1 MMKTS
6 KVFGILAITAVF
18 ILMLTAGA
26 FAGKPAMTPA
36 QHVQKIIQETI
47 KYPEQARKDCCQG
60 SVDVIFTVDDDGKI
74 NIENTFSTNP
84 EIEKYVKEQLATIC
98 CKGVKTPFNEH
109 YKVTIS
115 FKLIG

>member
-1 MMKTS
+1 MKTL
-6 KVFGILAITAVF
+6 KVFGIIAVSAVVMLFTAF
-18 ILMLTAGA
+18 GTY
-26 FAGKPAMTPA
+26 AGKPAMTPA
-36 QHVQKIIQETI
+36 QHVQKIIKETI
-47 KYPEQARKDCCQG
+47 KYPEQAVKNCCQG
-60 SVDVIFTVDDDGKI
+60 SVDVTFTVDEDGKI
-74 NIENTFSTNP
+74 IIKDTFSTNP